1 MTNMTS
7 EQMEKMA
14 DDYASEFYN
23 KDSKDIDVITLW
35 YNRHSNYLEGLK
47 KANEMFQNS
56 WSKGCKCEFTFG
68 QTWCCNHCGLPYS
81 VKKDRIENVKDI
93 ARKVWKDIF
102 ENNTLTYNSFE
113 EYFENEFNKA
123 KNGI

>member
-1 MTNMTS
+1 MTT
-7 EQMEKMA
+7 EEMEMMA
-14 DDYASEFYN
+14 DKYASEFYN
-23 KDSKDIDVITLW
+23 KDSKDIDVLTLW

-47 KANEMFQNS
+47 KANEIFQNS
-56 WSKGCKCEFTFG
+56 WSKDCECEYTFG

-81 VKKDRIENVKDI
+81 VKKDRIENVKDV
-93 ARKVWKDIF
+93 ARKVWEDMSN
-102 ENNTLTYNSFE
+102 NNTLTYNSFE

>member
-1 MTNMTS
+1 MTS

-56 WSKGCKCEFTFG
+56 WSKGCDCGYTFG

-81 VKKDRIENVKDI
+81 KKTDKIENVKDV
-93 ARKVWKDIF
+93 ARKVWKDTF